1 MSTRVYVETSVIS
14 YLAARPSRDPTKAA
28 RQLQAQALWRA
39 NDRFNLVISPAVI
52 DEASRGD
59 PTQAKARQLILAG
72 LPVLSVSDEAAYL
85 AQLLLQRKALPANA
99 LADAVHMAIATTHKI
114 KIVASFNFRHLASVF
129 AKARIEQTLRQLGYE
144 PPLIATPEEILGVQN
159 EQTSHR

>member
-1 MSTRVYVETSVIS
+1 MNTRVYVETSVIS
-14 YLAARPSRDPTKAA
+14 YLTARPSRDPTKAA

-39 NDRFNLVISPAVI
+39 GDRFSLVISPAVI

-59 PTQAKARQLILAG
+59 PTQAKGRQQILAG
-72 LPVLSVSDEAAYL
+72 LPVLSISDEAAYL
-85 AQLLLQRKALPANA
+85 AQLLLQRKALPTNA

-144 PPLIATPEEILGVQN
+144 PPLIATPEEILGVQD
-159 EQTSHR
+159 E